1 MLIIEHRINN
11 IIKLSGV
18 PFSHGVEMD
27 IHAFGER
34 LIVHHDALQ
43 DGERLDHW
51 LKAFNHAIV
60 IFNIKEEGIEEEVLI
75 QAKLAG
81 ISNFFMLDISFPS
94 MIRLAQSGERRIA
107 VRVSEYEPIEQALRL
122 ASWVDWAW
130 IDVFS
135 GLPVGKTEVNLLRAA
150 GLKLCLVSP
159 ELHKHSPDKIAEMK
173 KQIKSEGIYFDAVCT
188 KHPELWKNVT

>member
-11 IIKLSGV
+11 IIKLSRV

-34 LIVHHDALQ
+34 LIVHHDARQ

-135 GLPVGKTEVNLLRAA
+135 SLPVGKTEVNLLRAA